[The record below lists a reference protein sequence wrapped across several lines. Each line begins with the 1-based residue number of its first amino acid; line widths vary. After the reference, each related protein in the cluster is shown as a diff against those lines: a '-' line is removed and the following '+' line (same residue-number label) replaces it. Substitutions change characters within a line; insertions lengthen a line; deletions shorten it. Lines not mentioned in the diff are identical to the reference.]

1 MLGTLINMVTV
12 AVGSTTGLVLKNK
25 LPKPIIK
32 IIFQVLGVFT
42 IFLGI
47 DSTFQ
52 SNDYLTL
59 VIGVIV
65 GAIIGQSLK
74 LEERL
79 EKLAT
84 RLDPEAGEEDST
96 FTKGLMTAFMLFCV
110 GTLTVLGCFQEGIAG
125 DRKLLITKSFMD
137 LFSSAA
143 LATAFGKGVLFSII
157 PLFLFQG
164 GLTLGAQYIEP
175 LMNGELQAEL
185 SGAGGLMLIALG
197 LNILDIVKIRVVNLL
212 PGLLTTV
219 LLAALGQHFGFYN
232 VL

>member
-1 MLGTLINMVTV
+1 MLGTLINVVTV
-12 AVGSTTGLVLKNK
+12 AVGSTTGLLLKNR
-25 LPKPIIK
+25 LPEPIIK

-47 DSTFQ
+47 DSAFQ

-59 VIGVIV
+59 VMGVII

-84 RLDPEAGEEDST
+84 KLDPSAGDENST

-110 GTLTVLGCFQEGIAG
+110 GTMTVLGCFQEGIAG
-125 DRKLLITKSFMD
+125 DRKLIITKSFMD

-157 PLFLFQG
+157 PLLLFQG
-164 GLTLGAQYIEP
+164 GLTLGAQYLEP
-175 LMNGELQAEL
+175 FMTAELQAEL

-212 PGLLTTV
+212 PGLITTV

-232 VL
+232 ML

>member
-1 MLGTLINMVTV
+1 MLGTLINVVTV
-12 AVGSTTGLVLKNK
+12 AVGSTTGLVLKNR
-25 LPKPIIK
+25 LPEPIIK

-47 DSTFQ
+47 DSAFE
-52 SNDYLTL
+52 SNDYLLL
-59 VIGVIV
+59 VLGLIL
-65 GAIIGQSLK
+65 GAIIGQALK

-79 EKLAT
+79 EALAK
-84 RLDPEAGEEDST
+84 RLDPDSANDNST

-110 GTLTVLGCFQEGIAG
+110 GTLTVLGCFQEGIDG
-125 DRKLLITKSFMD
+125 DRKLIITKSIMD

-143 LATAFGKGVLFSII
+143 LATAFGKGVLFSIV
-157 PLFLFQG
+157 PLLLYQG
-164 GLTLGAQYIEP
+164 GLTLGAQYLEP
-175 LMNGELQAEL
+175 LMNDDLQAEL

-197 LNILDIVKIRVVNLL
+197 LNILDIVKIKVVNLL

-232 VL
+232 FL